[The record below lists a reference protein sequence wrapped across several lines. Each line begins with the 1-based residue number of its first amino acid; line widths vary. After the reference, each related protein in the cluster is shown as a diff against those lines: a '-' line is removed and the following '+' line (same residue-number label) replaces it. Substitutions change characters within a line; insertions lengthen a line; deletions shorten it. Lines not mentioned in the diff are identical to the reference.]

1 MTTGPAHF
9 IEILKTCFK
18 IMDTSGFSEA
28 VIHCMFRTGLEAA
41 AREANLA
48 LGADG
53 SLSRGNLDGR
63 ISIWVYRLEVF
74 GRTDVARIGRRS
86 IIGIIGTDGDGIGL
100 TAASIWHC
108 GVADFNAGADVASAR
123 IGCKEVWK
131 WTKGRNDMSKHA
143 ELNSKARKNLSNRAL
158 TILHLAFLPR
168 GGGLAVVDAVEVAA
182 RTIVVVTEATS
193 TIDTHGRI
201 DAVVLAASAFGAGI
215 AGVADANAVMG
226 NEVGAAVHGR
236 TSDQSLVLVDFL
248 RNVGHSI
255 GICGGFAIPFQ
266 HIMIATLVIG

>member
-1 MTTGPAHF
+1 
-9 IEILKTCFK
+9 
-18 IMDTSGFSEA
+18 
-28 VIHCMFRTGLEAA
+28 
-41 AREANLA
+41 
-48 LGADG
+48 
-53 SLSRGNLDGR
+53 
-63 ISIWVYRLEVF
+63 
-74 GRTDVARIGRRS
+74 
-86 IIGIIGTDGDGIGL
+86 
-100 TAASIWHC
+100 
-108 GVADFNAGADVASAR
+108 
-123 IGCKEVWK
+123 
-131 WTKGRNDMSKHA
+131 MSKHA